1 MTNREKFQKEIL
13 DIACNGDCIA
23 KVNGKLV
30 SCINTLCCDC
40 DFDDVEIECCKMVQE
55 WCEKEYQ
62 EVDWSKVKVDTPI
75 LVRDEQ
81 NIEWEKRY
89 FAYFDVTN
97 NKVYAFV
104 DGGTQWSS
112 DGQTIPW
119 EYAKLA
125 FPENK

>member
-1 MTNREKFQKEIL
+1 M
-13 DIACNGDCIA
+13 
-23 KVNGKLV
+23 
-30 SCINTLCCDC
+30 
-40 DFDDVEIECCKMVQE
+40 
-55 WCEKEYQ
+55 
-62 EVDWSKVKVDTPI
+62 KVDTPI
-75 LVRDEQ
+75 LVRDER

-89 FAYFDVTN
+89 FAYFNVTN

-112 DGQTIPW
+112 DGHTVPW